1 MTAYEIINNGFGMAG
16 EYLDMFPDKQLA
28 VIWLNISL
36 AESLDAENR
45 IRKKENRPLLKASVV
60 VKKLSDDV
68 EASPGIADVALPF
81 GVASYLFN
89 DREDNYMS
97 AIYRNRFITAL
108 QNAAKG
114 DENTISDV
122 YGGEI

>member
-28 VIWLNISL
+28 IIWLNISL
-36 AESLDAENR
+36 AESLSAENH
-45 IRKKENRPLLKASVV
+45 IRRRTGQEMLKSPFVV
-60 VKKLSDDV
+60 RKLSD
-68 EASPGIADVALPF
+68 ELEISTEIARIALPF
-81 GVASYLFN
+81 AVASYLFN

-114 DENTISDV
+114 RENPICDV
-122 YGGEI
+122 YGGVE

>member
-1 MTAYEIINNGFGMAG
+1 MTAYEIINNAFGMAG

-28 VIWLNISL
+28 IVWLNISL
-36 AESLDAENR
+36 AESLEAENH
-45 IRKKENRPLLKASVV
+45 IRSREGTQLLAQPQVIKS
-60 VKKLSDDV
+60 LSDDV
-68 EASPGIADVALPF
+68 DVHSRIAGTALPF

-114 DENTISDV
+114 EEIPICDV
-122 YGGEI
+122 YGGEG